1 MKIYMLDTDTVSL
14 ALRGVGNVE
23 KRILGHKP
31 SRLCISS
38 ITLAELRFG
47 LEKKRSPQLER
58 VVTAFVRGIHV
69 APFDAKAAF
78 HFGKVATSLIGT
90 PIGEF
95 DALLAAHA
103 IALDATLVT
112 NNTRHFQR
120 VPGLEIETWG

>member
-1 MKIYMLDTDTVSL
+1 MKIYMLDTDTISL
-14 ALRGVGNVE
+14 ALRGVGKVE

-58 VVTAFVRGIHV
+58 LVTAFVRGVHV
-69 APFDAKAAF
+69 APFDAKAALQ
-78 HFGKVATSLIGT
+78 FGRVATSLVGT

-103 IALDATLVT
+103 IAIGATLVT
-112 NNTRHFQR
+112 NNTRHFEQ
-120 VPGLEIETWG
+120 VLGLEIENWG